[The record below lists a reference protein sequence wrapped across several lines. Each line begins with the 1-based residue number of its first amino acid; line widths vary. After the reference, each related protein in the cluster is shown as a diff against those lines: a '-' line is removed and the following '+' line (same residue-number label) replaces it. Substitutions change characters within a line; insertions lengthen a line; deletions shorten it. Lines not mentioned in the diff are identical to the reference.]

1 MLVEKDISWTH
12 IPSPLDGLRWPEI
25 VHSSATGGL
34 RLVVGH
40 GFAKEGEPKAFSV
53 AFEGRV
59 EAFSAVDEQLFVFTT
74 GPQPTGALSVTDDSP
89 ELDKVKAADTG
100 VMDDGL
106 RHYLLLGGSLQWQ
119 VLTYK
124 DPTIAEHAD
133 FNTALAALRK
143 WEAD

>member
-34 RLVVGH
+34 HLVVGH
-40 GFAKEGEPKAFSV
+40 GFAEDGEPKAFSV

-74 GPQPTGALSVTDDSP
+74 GPQPTGALSVTDASP
-89 ELDKVKAADTG
+89 ELDKVKAAETG
-100 VMDDGL
+100 FMDGL

-119 VLTYK
+119 VLAYD
-124 DPTIAEHAD
+124 DPAIAEHAD

-143 WEAD
+143 READ